1 MSRPIK
7 RTVGFAIAGDG
18 DADEPPAPSGDGD
31 LGVGSPSP
39 VLITPHFDG
48 GAGVHSGAG
57 SSPADEMT
65 RGVRSSA
72 RARRGHVPGRASPRA
87 RAAERSLD
95 PRREPRE
102 RGASPAFGRVAVG
115 SREPLAREG
124 IAIGTRR
131 RKPRRPAD
139 PV

>member
-65 RGVRSSA
+65 RGVRSNA
-72 RARRGHVPGRASPRA
+72 RARDEDAS
-87 RAAERSLD
+87 
-95 PRREPRE
+95 
-102 RGASPAFGRVAVG
+102 RGA
-115 SREPLAREG
+115 
-124 IAIGTRR
+124 RR
-131 RKPRRPAD
+131 RALEPPSARSTLAILALGGEGRDGAGE
-139 PV
+139 VVVLEA

>member
-65 RGVRSSA
+65 RGVRSNA
-72 RARRGHVPGRASPRA
+72 RARDEDASRGACARSSP
-87 RAAERSLD
+87 ERSLD
-95 PRREPRE
+95 PRGGS
-102 RGASPAFGRVAVG
+102 RGSSRILGRVAFG
-115 SREPLAREG
+115 SREP
-124 IAIGTRR
+124 
-131 RKPRRPAD
+131 
-139 PV
+139 